1 LLNYMRGTY
10 NSIND
15 IFVQF
20 PWGHV
25 VKVGLTPT
33 DLTTEPSWLARTVYY
48 RDDTNTFA
56 LITPVSIVYS
66 FSGSGAIDFSFTGFS
81 GGTNILF
88 TWLVPIGTTQIMN
101 SDNINILFKWTVN
114 PVTPESTKAKSQ
126 FGKLEALTTA
136 PEKDI
141 TGVLVDAGEPHEDTV
156 GENIM
161 SLRSLLKRY
170 TYYTWTTTIPVPA
183 GIGEN
188 FTSMC
193 LFDPFGFVGD
203 INHGGDSS
211 GTDYISYVAPLYRFF
226 KGEMRFKVIV
236 QNETTREVLN
246 TSLSVFMLN
255 NYNESTFP
263 SVGHLN
269 YSRLMFQQNLEGIVE
284 FTVPYYNR
292 NHSSIIGD
300 VRDLSL
306 LSPIGSRI
314 MIACTEPP
322 ANPIRVTI
330 YRSFGENA
338 TFGYLLSAP
347 TLNGVLKATA

>member
-1 LLNYMRGTY
+1 
-10 NSIND
+10 
-15 IFVQF
+15 
-20 PWGHV
+20 
-25 VKVGLTPT
+25 
-33 DLTTEPSWLARTVYY
+33 
-48 RDDTNTFA
+48 
-56 LITPVSIVYS
+56 
-66 FSGSGAIDFSFTGFS
+66 
-81 GGTNILF
+81 
-88 TWLVPIGTTQIMN
+88 
-101 SDNINILFKWTVN
+101 
-114 PVTPESTKAKSQ
+114 
-126 FGKLEALTTA
+126 
-136 PEKDI
+136 
-141 TGVLVDAGEPHEDTV
+141 
-156 GENIM
+156 M
-161 SLRSLLKRY
+161 SLL
-170 TYYTWTTTIPVPA
+170 
-183 GIGEN
+183 
-188 FTSMC
+188 
-193 LFDPFGFVGD
+193 
-203 INHGGDSS
+203 
-211 GTDYISYVAPLYRFF
+211 YIDFF

-347 TLNGVLKATA
+347 TLNGVLKTTA